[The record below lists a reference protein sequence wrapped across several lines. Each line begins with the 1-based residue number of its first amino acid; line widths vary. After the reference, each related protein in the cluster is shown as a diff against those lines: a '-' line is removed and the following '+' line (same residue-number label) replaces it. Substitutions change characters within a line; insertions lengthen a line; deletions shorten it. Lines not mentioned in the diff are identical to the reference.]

1 MFQAP
6 YYNRAANHN
15 ICEFYSHQ
23 MQSLM
28 ALFMVKKQEDLMSRI
43 KFAPKFCR
51 EDIFFDEFARFI
63 AKYVNCEAMSVDV
76 AIYFR
81 SSSEQKP
88 GTQLGAG
95 GTGNKSKSY
104 ANSFKAANAR
114 SNQCNKAMTEYFETK
129 YRARIRE
136 DKDERRFLGEQHIW
150 DKVAADEYV
159 MPEIWREVAA
169 TAYDDATLASA
180 VPHSLDKQLVPLDIR
195 NKVVQKHKNQINRSI
210 RYTANPI
217 MKTDDDD
224 DENEDKPS
232 PLVPDQPVQ
241 SIVVDAE
248 TQRMTDEEG
257 W

>member
-6 YYNRAANHN
+6 YYNRSANHN
-15 ICEFYSHQ
+15 ICEFHSHQ
-23 MQSLM
+23 MQSLI

-43 KFAPKFCR
+43 KCAPKFCR

-63 AKYVNCEAMSVDV
+63 AKYVNCEAMSIDV

-88 GTQLGAG
+88 GAQLGAG

-129 YRARIRE
+129 YRAHIRE

-150 DKVAADEYV
+150 DKVAAEEYV
-159 MPEIWREVAA
+159 MPAMWRKVAA
-169 TAYDDATLASA
+169 AAYDDATLASA
-180 VPHSLDKQLVPLDIR
+180 IPQSLDKQLVPLAIR
-195 NKVVQKHKNQINRSI
+195 NKVVQKHKNQMNRCV

-217 MKTDDDD
+217 VNEDE
-224 DENEDKPS
+224 DENEDEDKT
-232 PLVPDQPVQ
+232 LVPDQPVLL
-241 SIVVDAE
+241 IAVDAE
-248 TQRMTDEEG
+248 TQRIIDEEG